1 MPVGMPEVEVH
12 AGGEDREDDELETVY
27 ECVIFGMEVVS
38 RDAQKGFETR
48 TLGTCCCT
56 RTDHAECQRFSL
68 RDGGALTRRSSDTMM
83 FTTEKTFGARMI
95 TDEH

>member
-27 ECVIFGMEVVS
+27 ACVIFWLEAVS
-38 RDAQKGFETR
+38 RAAPKGSAKR
-48 TLGTCCCT
+48 NLGTCCCT
-56 RTDHAECQRFSL
+56 RTEHAECQRFSL
-68 RDGGALTRRSSDTMM
+68 RAGGALTRRSSDTMM